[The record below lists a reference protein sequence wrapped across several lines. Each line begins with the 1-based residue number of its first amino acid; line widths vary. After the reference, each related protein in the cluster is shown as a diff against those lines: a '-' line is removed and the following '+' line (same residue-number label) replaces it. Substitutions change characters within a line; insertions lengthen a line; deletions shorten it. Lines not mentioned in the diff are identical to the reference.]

1 MPANRPYEEF
11 DVCVVGLGY
20 VGVTLAAALLS
31 TGRSVLGYENDPAV
45 AEELA
50 QGRLQVAEPGVGEA
64 VRDGVASGAFAVTGD
79 LGERRLPPVVIICVG
94 TPIQAGGATPDLSHL
109 RAATEAIAAGT
120 DDNTLVIVRST
131 VPVRT
136 SRDLVLPVLRRRTAE
151 PLLAYCPERT
161 IQGQALAEVLS
172 LPQIVGG
179 LTDEAGK
186 RAAEFF
192 ATLTDQVVPVSSLE
206 AAELVKL
213 VCNCHTD
220 LIYGFGNEVALLTE
234 KLGLDARE
242 VIDSANLGYPR
253 PTLHKPGFV
262 GGSCLTKDPYLLA
275 HSVAAYGHTPQMIT
289 AARSLNESM
298 PRKVGERVLAALRE
312 RGQDPA
318 DARILLS
325 GLAYKGRPETDD
337 LRGAPYE
344 RLLPFLRERVKEI
357 VGHDFVVPSARIE
370 ALGVRAVDLTEGFTG
385 AHAAILLNDHPRY
398 GDIDAADLVARMAEP
413 AVVYDTWRVL
423 PPSTKAMRLGRA

>member
-1 MPANRPYEEF
+1 MPSSRLYEDY
-11 DVCVVGLGY
+11 DVSVVGLGY
-20 VGVTLAAALLS
+20 VGVTLAAALLT
-31 TGRSVLGYENDPAV
+31 TGRRVLGYETDPAV
-45 AEELA
+45 ARELA
-50 QGRLQVAEPGVGEA
+50 RGRLQVAEPGVEEA
-64 VRDGVASGAFAVTGD
+64 IRDGVESGAFTVTGD
-79 LGERRLPPVVIICVG
+79 LGGRTLPPVVIICVG
-94 TPIQAGGATPDLSHL
+94 TPIEAGGTAPDLSHL
-109 RAATEAIAAGT
+109 RAATEAIAGGIG
-120 DDNTLVIVRST
+120 DGTLVIVRST
-131 VPVRT
+131 VPVGT
-136 SRDLVLPVLRRRTAE
+136 SRGLVLPILRRTAPE
-151 PLLAYCPERT
+151 PLIAYCPERT
-161 IQGQALAEVLS
+161 IQGQALAELLS

-179 LTDEAGK
+179 LSDEAGK

-192 ATLTDQVVPVSSLE
+192 SSVTDQVVPVSSPE

-213 VCNCHTD
+213 ICNCHTD

-234 KLGLDARE
+234 ELGLDAME

-253 PTLHKPGFV
+253 PTVHKPGFV

-275 HSVAAYGHTPQMIT
+275 HSVAARGHTPTMIT

-298 PRKVGERVLAALRE
+298 PRRVGERVLAALRE

-318 DARILLS
+318 EARILLS
-325 GLAYKGRPETDD
+325 GFAYKGRPETDD

-344 RLLPFLRERVKEI
+344 RLLPFLREHVAEI
-357 VGHDFVVPSARIE
+357 VGHDFVVPQSRIE
-370 ALGVRAVDLTEGFTG
+370 AQGVRAVGLTEGFTG

-423 PPSTKAMRLGRA
+423 PPSTKAMRLGHA

>member
-1 MPANRPYEEF
+1 MPSSRPYEDY

-20 VGVTLAAALLS
+20 VGVTLAAALLT
-31 TGRSVLGYENDPAV
+31 TGRSVLGYETNPAV
-45 AEELA
+45 ARELA
-50 QGRLQVAEPGVGEA
+50 RGRLQVAEPGVEEA
-64 VRDGVASGAFAVTGD
+64 VQGGVATGAFAVTGD
-79 LGERRLPPVVIICVG
+79 LGERPLPPVVIICVG
-94 TPIQAGGATPDLSHL
+94 TPIRAGGTTPDLSHL

-120 DDNTLVIVRST
+120 GDDTLVIVRST
-131 VPVRT
+131 VPVGT
-136 SRDLVLPVLRRRTAE
+136 SRDLVLPILRRTIPE
-151 PLLAYCPERT
+151 PLIAFCPERT
-161 IQGQALAEVLS
+161 IQGQALAELLS

-192 ATLTDQVVPVSSLE
+192 ATLTDQVVPVSSPE

-275 HSVAAYGHTPQMIT
+275 HSVAAHDHTPRMLL
-289 AARSLNESM
+289 AARALNESM
-298 PRKVGERVLAALRE
+298 PVRVGERVLAALRE
-312 RGQDPA
+312 QGQDPA

-325 GLAYKGRPETDD
+325 GFAYKGRPETDD

-344 RLLPFLRERVKEI
+344 SLLPYLRERVGEV
-357 VGHDFVVPSARIE
+357 VGHDFVVPPDRIE

-385 AHAAILLNDHPRY
+385 AHAAVLLNDHPRY
-398 GDIDAADLVARMAEP
+398 GDIDIAGLVARMAEP